1 MSYNVILQSRQ
12 TRSWGIS
19 KMRRSLRTSVLI
31 VGAGPVGLAL
41 ANELGYRG
49 VAYQLIDEGDGSVL
63 FPAGEGIFARTMEH
77 LRRWGI
83 ATEVRNTKEFPVDQ
97 VRLIVF
103 STAFE
108 GPILAR
114 FDGTSNADE
123 QRLNPFSPEGGMF
136 CPKKAFDP
144 ELRRGAERWD
154 SGTICYR
161 KRLVDFAQDDGGVR
175 AVVEDIERGET
186 FEIEADYLA
195 ACDGARSFVRRQ
207 LGISYVGSFAEG
219 YNFAIYFRAPD
230 LRKILERRFGTMPTQ
245 LHMLN
250 VDHRPYLV
258 AVDGQELWRMS
269 MYIQQSETIDP
280 AEALARIL
288 GSGIQTEVLRAQP
301 WQGNRVVAERY
312 RSGRTFLLGDAAH
325 LRWPKGGFGANT
337 GIGDA
342 VDLGWKLDA
351 VLSGWGGSRLLD
363 SYELERRPIAVRN
376 VNEASNNRHLDAQI
390 MPDPVLDEPSQEGV
404 EARRRINEQLF
415 ALRLREFRTAGIQ
428 LGYRY
433 RNSPICIADG
443 SLEPP
448 DDHMIYYP
456 STWPG
461 SRAPHAW
468 LDANNRSTLDLFGRG
483 FVLLQF
489 NSLQGEDFDR
499 AAARR
504 SIPLQRIDI
513 HCAKIR
519 ETYERDLV
527 LVRPDG
533 HVAWRGDIAP
543 DDCKALMDHVV
554 GW

>member
-1 MSYNVILQSRQ
+1 MK
-12 TRSWGIS
+12 G
-19 KMRRSLRTSVLI
+19 SLRTSVLI

-49 VAYQLIDEGDGSVL
+49 ISYRLVDEGDGSVS
-63 FPAGEGIFARTMEH
+63 FPAGEGIFSRTMEH
-77 LRRWGI
+77 LRRWGFSK
-83 ATEVRNTKEFPVDQ
+83 EVRYTDEFPVEQ
-97 VRLIVF
+97 NRVIVF
-103 STAFE
+103 STSFE
-108 GPILAR
+108 GQVLAR
-114 FDGTSNADE
+114 FEGISNADE

-144 ELRRGAERWD
+144 ALRRGAERWNT
-154 SGTICYR
+154 GTLSYR
-161 KRLVDFAQDDGGVR
+161 NRLVQFEQDDAGVR
-175 AVVEDIERGET
+175 ATVEDIERGTT

-195 ACDGARSFVRRQ
+195 ACDGARSSIRRQ

-219 YNFAIYFRAPD
+219 FNFAIYFRAPG
-230 LRKILERRFGTMPTQ
+230 LRQVLEQRFGTMLTQ

-250 VDHRPYLV
+250 VEHRPYLV
-258 AVDGQELWRMS
+258 AVDGRDLWRMS
-269 MYIQQSETIDP
+269 MYTLQTDSVDP
-280 AEALARIL
+280 ADALVKIL
-288 GSGIQTEVLRAQP
+288 GPGIQTEVLRAQP

-312 RSGRTFLLGDAAH
+312 RHGRAFLLGDAAH

-342 VDLGWKLDA
+342 VDLGWKLEA
-351 VLSGWGGSRLLD
+351 VLSGWGGPRLLD
-363 SYELERRPIAVRN
+363 SYEVERRPIAIRN

-390 MPDPVLDEPSQEGV
+390 SPDPLLDEVTEEGA
-404 EARRRINEQLF
+404 EARKRLCEQLF
-415 ALRLREFRTAGIQ
+415 ALRLREFRTTGIQ

-433 RNSPICIADG
+433 RNSPICIADS

-468 LDANNRSTLDLFGRG
+468 LDGNGKSTLDLFGRG
-483 FVLLQF
+483 YVLLRF
-489 NSLQGEDFDR
+489 NGAQTADFDR

-504 SIPLQRIDI
+504 SIPLQAIDI
-513 HCAKIR
+513 SCTKIR

-533 HVAWRGDIAP
+533 HVAWRGNSVP
-543 DDCKALMDHVV
+543 DDCGPLMDQVA